1 MARRTILV
9 LGSAAIL
16 LGALGCARY
25 RKEPVAAEGDLSPR
39 PEVVT
44 TMVAREEQWHSTLRA
59 IGTVAAAQG
68 VIVSADAPGVV
79 ARIGFESGVAVRKG
93 DVLVEL
99 DARQE
104 RAQLAAAQ
112 ADRVLV
118 SRIVERARTM
128 WKEGVISKSDFDHA
142 TAEQARAVARVGE
155 ARAAI
160 ERKRILAPFDG
171 TLGIRQVNL
180 GQYLPQGAAV
190 VSLQALDPIHVNF
203 NVPQRAAG
211 DLRTGLPVSIS
222 LTEPG
227 GAAGT
232 RIDGR
237 VTAIDSFVSPATLSV
252 RVQASFAN
260 PGRALSPGM
269 LVKTE
274 VSLDAERAAVALPR
288 SAINYAQD
296 GDSVFVVATLRRRDG
311 TSYRGVRQ
319 KFVEVGEARGDHV
332 AVLSGVEPGD
342 EVVTSAGL
350 GLRNGTAVVVGNT
363 LEPASDRGPLPRGS

>member
-59 IGTVAAAQG
+59 IGTVAAVQG

-128 WKEGVISKSDFDHA
+128 WNEGLISKNDFDRA

-203 NVPQRAAG
+203 NVPQRGAG

-222 LTEPG
+222 LTEP

>member
-44 TMVAREEQWHSTLRA
+44 TIVAREEQWHSTLRA
-59 IGTVAAAQG
+59 IGTVAAVQG
-68 VIVSADAPGVV
+68 VMVSADAPGVV

-128 WKEGVISKSDFDHA
+128 WNEGVISKSDFDHA

-203 NVPQRAAG
+203 NVPQRVAG

-222 LTEPG
+222 LTEP

-350 GLRNGTAVVVGNT
+350 GLRNGTAVVVDNT

>member
-44 TMVAREEQWHSTLRA
+44 TIVAREEQWHSTLRA
-59 IGTVAAAQG
+59 IGTVAAVQG

-128 WKEGVISKSDFDHA
+128 WNEGVISKSDFDHA

-203 NVPQRAAG
+203 NVPQRVAG

-222 LTEPG
+222 LTEP

-260 PGRALSPGM
+260 PGRAMSPGM

-363 LEPASDRGPLPRGS
+363 LEPASDRRPLPRGS

>member
-59 IGTVAAAQG
+59 IGTVAAVQG

-128 WKEGVISKSDFDHA
+128 WNEGVISKSDFDHA

-203 NVPQRAAG
+203 NVPQRVAG

-222 LTEPG
+222 LTEP

-260 PGRALSPGM
+260 PGRAMSPGM

-350 GLRNGTAVVVGNT
+350 GLRNGTAVVVDNT

>member
-59 IGTVAAAQG
+59 IGTVAAVQG

-79 ARIGFESGVAVRKG
+79 ARIGFESGVAVRNG

-128 WKEGVISKSDFDHA
+128 WNEGVISKSDFDHA

-227 GAAGT
+227 AAGI

-288 SAINYAQD
+288 SAINYAPD

>member
-59 IGTVAAAQG
+59 IGTVAAVQG

-118 SRIVERARTM
+118 SRMVERARTM
-128 WKEGVISKSDFDHA
+128 WNEGVISKSDFDRA

-180 GQYLPQGAAV
+180 GQYLPEGAAV

-203 NVPQRAAG
+203 NVPQRGAG

-222 LTEPG
+222 LTEP

-237 VTAIDSFVSPATLSV
+237 VTAIDSFVSPTTLSV

-342 EVVTSAGL
+342 EVVTSAGF
-350 GLRNGTAVVVGNT
+350 GLRNGTAVVVDNT

>member
-44 TMVAREEQWHSTLRA
+44 TILAREEQWHSTLRA
-59 IGTVAAAQG
+59 IGTVAAVQG
-68 VIVSADAPGVV
+68 VMVSADAPGVV

-112 ADRVLV
+112 ADR
-118 SRIVERARTM
+118 A
-128 WKEGVISKSDFDHA
+128 
-142 TAEQARAVARVGE
+142 
-155 ARAAI
+155 
-160 ERKRILAPFDG
+160 
-171 TLGIRQVNL
+171 
-180 GQYLPQGAAV
+180 
-190 VSLQALDPIHVNF
+190 
-203 NVPQRAAG
+203 
-211 DLRTGLPVSIS
+211 
-222 LTEPG
+222 
-227 GAAGT
+227 
-232 RIDGR
+232 
-237 VTAIDSFVSPATLSV
+237 FVSPATLSV

-260 PGRALSPGM
+260 PGRAMSPGM

-319 KFVEVGEARGDHV
+319 KFVEVGE
-332 AVLSGVEPGD
+332 
-342 EVVTSAGL
+342 
-350 GLRNGTAVVVGNT
+350 
-363 LEPASDRGPLPRGS
+363 